1 MATTAE
7 LRGRVTLDGSPF
19 RRELAQIRRSA
30 ASFGREVGPSFAAI
44 GPKIAQVTAMVAGLG
59 AALIGIGVKKNF
71 DLESLQ
77 VQFEGLLGSAEAATK
92 RMDELKQ
99 FAAATHFALGDLA
112 EANKLLEAVGQ
123 GGMEN
128 MRIVGDAA
136 AQTGNSLTEV
146 AKIVQKAFVKTSSGT
161 ALGEVIDQLAE
172 RGLLAADAIAEL
184 KKQSAGG
191 FSNAQSMKLI
201 LDQLNN
207 AEGAMKR
214 LSATGAGLFS
224 TLKDNAGF
232 ALAEI
237 TKGFADASKGGI
249 QVMIDKIQELSD
261 DGTFQRW
268 GAAISNS
275 IKSIIGAWRALSDAQ
290 KTSLTNLAKGAG
302 MFAIAWKAG
311 LVQPLLAITAA
322 LVARMATLLSPQII
336 LGGLVGIP
344 AFLTGLGIGRAIE
357 KEFDFSSTLLKFA
370 AWGRA
375 LVNKAVAV
383 VAAIVSPFVNLGQAI
398 AAAMSGDAT
407 AAEQFAQMALDI
419 KGKAGLLTGALDK
432 IEADYQA
439 DLEDIASVSAPPM
452 DFDAKRFIATALAE
466 IGNAFQETGD
476 LAEAKAKEL
485 AARLAKQFGI
495 TDMGDA
501 LGQFIENYKN
511 APIGDGPIDQIG
523 NGADRSKAKVEAL
536 EAAIKRAKGG
546 GGVFRG
552 GNIANFDIGA
562 QIAGNNQRFGG
573 AAGLKQEFQGGL
585 RGGLPINQMLP
596 EAGAAAGARRLS
608 ADFGRPA
615 IPIAGKMEKITSDA
629 LKVNQQ
635 QLAELKRIASKEST
649 GSWY

>member
-1 MATTAE
+1 
-7 LRGRVTLDGSPF
+7 
-19 RRELAQIRRSA
+19 
-30 ASFGREVGPSFAAI
+30 
-44 GPKIAQVTAMVAGLG
+44 
-59 AALIGIGVKKNF
+59 
-71 DLESLQ
+71 
-77 VQFEGLLGSAEAATK
+77 
-92 RMDELKQ
+92 
-99 FAAATHFALGDLA
+99 
-112 EANKLLEAVGQ
+112 
-123 GGMEN
+123 
-128 MRIVGDAA
+128 MRTVGDAA

-336 LGGLVGIP
+336 LGGLIGIP
-344 AFLTGLGIGRAIE
+344 AFLTGIGIGRAIE

-419 KGKAGLLTGALDK
+419 KGKAGLLTGALDQ

-562 QIAGNNQRFGG
+562 QIAGNNPRFGG

-596 EAGAAAGARRLS
+596 EAGAAAGAKRLS
-608 ADFGRPA
+608 AEFGRPA
-615 IPIAGKMEKITSDA
+615 IPVAGKMEKITSDA